1 MKDFKVLL
9 KEARLKS
16 GLTQQEVAD
25 MVGIA
30 QRTYSMY
37 ESGERSPKA
46 NVVIK
51 LENALKCSHLAQAL
65 FGLNEVKP
73 VANEDFMMVPYLP
86 ASAQAGYALGF
97 NDNTP
102 PENIRTMLVPREY
115 EKGLYMVIEI
125 IGESMDDDTS
135 RAIVNGDKLLIK
147 ELDRGS
153 WVFRLPFKRSLFVIV
168 TKDGVVC
175 KQIIDHDLDRRTI
188 TCHSFNP
195 SFEDFTL
202 SLETDVLQLFVVK
215 KIVEKQI
222 RF

>member
-1 MKDFKVLL
+1 MKKIEKIFQFIKNQGVTNMQFEKNCGLSNGYLRNIFKTGSEISGKMLAKMFSAYPEL
-9 KEARLKS
+9 ESYLSKIENEAR
-16 GLTQQEVAD
+16 
-25 MVGIA
+25 
-30 QRTYSMY
+30 
-37 ESGERSPKA
+37 
-46 NVVIK
+46 
-51 LENALKCSHLAQAL
+51 
-65 FGLNEVKP
+65 P
-73 VANEDFMMVPYLP
+73 VANDDFMMVPYLP

-97 NDNTP
+97 TDHTP

-135 RAIVNGDKLLIK
+135 RAIVSGDKLLIK

-175 KQIIDHDLDRRTI
+175 KQIIDHNLDQRTI

-222 RF
+222 RI